1 MCQVFRVVGPQTRHA
16 LRLRAAASFLGRQ
29 WSRNNQELG
38 MKATFFDTLDP
49 TDKLLDAVEE
59 SARVCALEPKS
70 RYLFKVESKC

>member
-1 MCQVFRVVGPQTRHA
+1 
-16 LRLRAAASFLGRQ
+16 
-29 WSRNNQELG
+29 

-49 TDKLLDAVEE
+49 TDKRLDAVEE